1 MTEKPASAAMHL
13 GPGFRIRE
21 YPSRPRPDISQ
32 KLGEFETADISDQ
45 LNRLYTLSHDI
56 HNLVNDLGF
65 AGPAITI
72 KVFPGDNLMLHKALD
87 LIQPG
92 DVLVIDAGGSDSNAV
107 IGDLIASKAKHRGAA
122 GVVVDGL
129 VRDIKGLKEVGLP
142 VFGKGIS
149 PIGPLQRGPG
159 EVNYA
164 ISCGGIVVNPGDIVV
179 ADMAGVV
186 IVRQEFAGDLLAHL
200 EHSREQRAEYEASVR
215 RGEFNN
221 EWVDQ
226 VLDSSNCLRE

>member
-1 MTEKPASAAMHL
+1 MEKPASAEIHL

-21 YPSRPRPDISQ
+21 YPSRPRKDLSQ
-32 KLGEFETADISDQ
+32 KLSEFETADISDQ

-65 AGPAITI
+65 AGPAITV

-92 DVLVIDAGGSDSNAV
+92 DVLVIDTGGCESNAV
-107 IGDLIASKAKHRGAA
+107 IGDLIASKAKHRGVV
-122 GVVVDGL
+122 GVIVDGL
-129 VRDIKGLKEVGLP
+129 VRDIKGLKELGLP

-164 ISCGGIVVNPGDIVV
+164 VSCGGIVVNPGDIVV
-179 ADMAGVV
+179 ADTAGVV
-186 IVRQEFAGDLLAHL
+186 IVRQEFAGDMITHL
-200 EHSREQRAEYEASVR
+200 EHSKQKRADYEASVK
-215 RGEFNN
+215 RGEFDN
-221 EWVDQ
+221 EWVDLF
-226 VLDSSNCLRE
+226 LDKSNCLRE